1 MICGSYI
8 LFPPCNWIQDLYT
21 KPTLKSRSDTSY
33 NFLIKQHPFDLL
45 DWIHLQVSKMLGICF
60 SVFITVSR
68 TRTYTVNVENMPYIL
83 FSACFINVAILQCWM
98 RVAVIIALY
107 LRGTSWGE
115 LKWKCSQQII
125 HDLNIIPFSFIS
137 DNIFYTVLETKVER
151 YIAISK
157 HYNLLSH
164 SAGLS
169 NKEILFVQ
177 ICPFLVY
184 W

>member
-1 MICGSYI
+1 MVIPQNPFCLFFIVCLYNHINMICGSYI

-45 DWIHLQVSKMLGICF
+45 EWIHLQVSKMLGICF

-83 FSACFINVAILQCWM
+83 FRACFINVAILQCWM

-107 LRGTSWGE
+107 LRGTS
-115 LKWKCSQQII
+115 
-125 HDLNIIPFSFIS
+125 
-137 DNIFYTVLETKVER
+137 
-151 YIAISK
+151 
-157 HYNLLSH
+157 
-164 SAGLS
+164 
-169 NKEILFVQ
+169 
-177 ICPFLVY
+177 
-184 W
+184 